1 MDIIFAGRL
10 IELDGGVFALL
21 ARRGW
26 RESGRAARGME
37 SPQGNNRCELLTGA
51 AVRALRVTPTGEIN
65 RPAAIAS
72 EKGQTNT
79 LEPFANWRNRY
90 VYGL

>member
-10 IELDGGVFALL
+10 TELDGGVFALL

-26 RESGRAARGME
+26 RESGRAVRGMK

-72 EKGQTNT
+72 EKERMST
-79 LEPFANWRNRY
+79 LEPFANRRNRD